1 MEDRSHLLKSLK
13 VLFPDKSSYRIK
25 QGEIPLILYS
35 FECYRRKITEVK
47 LTAKYFLSNKYLKAG
62 KKQVI
67 RVNGKKTFIQKKPAS
82 LVYTAGYIKKKF
94 DVRSYVDILLIGL
107 ALNMENPTRLVIASQ
122 RFQHNKRL
130 SRLTAEEIKR
140 EWIRNY
146 QDAEITLGM
155 LTEDRIEA
163 IKQKKGKEWQKVFSD
178 IEITLQRVNS
188 LEIIA
193 GLTFYFMKKN
203 KTTKEKTHT
212 VDEENT
218 FLFDTLFQFLKFG
231 GITSPINLKR
241 VSIPKD
247 FFPETISVVNYLVRK
262 AQEEEIEPSSLLFYY
277 ALSNPTPEVE
287 NFFRRIEKPFEKRKI
302 MWQLIY
308 IRNNRQRFG
317 KQMNLPE
324 PIRKYLDNR
333 ILLTKRHILE
343 GKNLSMDL

>member
-1 MEDRSHLLKSLK
+1 
-13 VLFPDKSSYRIK
+13 
-25 QGEIPLILYS
+25 
-35 FECYRRKITEVK
+35 
-47 LTAKYFLSNKYLKAG
+47 
-62 KKQVI
+62 
-67 RVNGKKTFIQKKPAS
+67 
-82 LVYTAGYIKKKF
+82 
-94 DVRSYVDILLIGL
+94 
-107 ALNMENPTRLVIASQ
+107 
-122 RFQHNKRL
+122 
-130 SRLTAEEIKR
+130 
-140 EWIRNY
+140 
-146 QDAEITLGM
+146 
-155 LTEDRIEA
+155 
-163 IKQKKGKEWQKVFSD
+163 
-178 IEITLQRVNS
+178 
-188 LEIIA
+188 
-193 GLTFYFMKKN
+193 
-203 KTTKEKTHT
+203 

-241 VSIPKD
+241 VSIPED

-343 GKNLSMDL
+343 GKNLSIDL